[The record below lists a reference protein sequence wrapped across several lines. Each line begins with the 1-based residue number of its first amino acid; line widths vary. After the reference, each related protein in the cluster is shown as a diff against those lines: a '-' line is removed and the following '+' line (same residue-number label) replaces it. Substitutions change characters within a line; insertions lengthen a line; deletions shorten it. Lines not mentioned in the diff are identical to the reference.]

1 MRLRLQEIR
10 RLGSESDDRMASP
23 LSWAWGAHLLARRA
37 QSRLYLLATQ
47 TLHLLRSR
55 RHDHRAVAPR
65 LRDAGR
71 AQLRRYPR
79 AVGNRICVLFLTGLS
94 TVAPPEKSA
103 CPKALSTRNRS
114 P

>member
-10 RLGSESDDRMASP
+10 RLGSESDDGMASP

-47 TLHLLRSR
+47 ALHLLRSR

-65 LRDAGR
+65 LRNAGR
-71 AQLRRYPR
+71 AQLCRYPR
-79 AVGNRICVLFLTGLS
+79 TIGFAFCSLLGFQLLPRLKNLHAQKL
-94 TVAPPEKSA
+94 
-103 CPKALSTRNRS
+103 
-114 P
+114 